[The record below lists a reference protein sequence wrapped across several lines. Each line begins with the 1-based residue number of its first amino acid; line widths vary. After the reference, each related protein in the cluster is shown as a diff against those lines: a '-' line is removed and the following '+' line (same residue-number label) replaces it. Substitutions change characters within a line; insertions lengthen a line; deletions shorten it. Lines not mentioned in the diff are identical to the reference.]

1 MTKKPMWIMLVCCL
15 IPIAG
20 LAAVLLF
27 NVPLN
32 SVLLY
37 GLILICPL
45 SHLLMMK
52 YMAHDEHHSQMGP
65 GPGQDHPYAHHD
77 LPTIEATSKE

>member
-1 MTKKPMWIMLVCCL
+1 MTKKHVLLMLACCL
-15 IPIAG
+15 IPLAG

-37 GLILICPL
+37 GLILFCPL

-52 YMAHDEHHSQMGP
+52 FMNHDELPVHREP
-65 GPGQDHPYAHHD
+65 AINQDPHLTNRS
-77 LPTIEATSKE
+77 LPPVEAGSKD